1 LLISTA
7 VGELVNKIV
16 FAICKI
22 FHKFTVIKS
31 DNRIFMKK
39 NADIQKEF
47 EVNGGVLSTKELQA
61 AGIGYYQLNKLVRAR
76 KVEKIRQGLY
86 RWCDFVGDDLVE
98 FAKLVPAG
106 VMCLYSAAAYHEL
119 TTFIS
124 AESHIAIAAKRKI
137 QLPDFPL
144 IQLYYWKGE
153 QLERGKLKVYQDSET
168 PIWIY
173 DKEKVVCDFLKFR
186 NKTGLD
192 LMKEVLGNYLKQ
204 EGRNISKLMEY
215 AKPLRVESVLKTY
228 LEVLL

>member
-1 LLISTA
+1 
-7 VGELVNKIV
+7 
-16 FAICKI
+16 
-22 FHKFTVIKS
+22 
-31 DNRIFMKK
+31 MKK
-39 NADIQKEF
+39 STDIQKEF
-47 EVNGGVLSTKELQA
+47 EENGGVVSTKELQM
-61 AGIGYYQLNKLVRAR
+61 AGITYYQLNKLIRAN

-119 TTFIS
+119 TTFIP
-124 AESHIAIAAKRKI
+124 AESHIAIATKRKI
-137 QLPDFPL
+137 LLPDYPR

-153 QLERGKLKVYQDSET
+153 QLERGKTKIFQENKT
-168 PIWIY
+168 PILIY

-215 AKPLRVESVLKTY
+215 AKKLRVESVLKTY